1 MDFVDKKLTKEEI
14 LDFQNKYGNYV
25 KLTIDVENGWVMVGC
40 ILHADGEK
48 ILLEKG
54 SKQNN
59 IWGGGINFLDKQVD
73 TTAVLNIR
81 PGQNNDSMEILDAE
95 VRRFFLKIVEDYFE
109 TLWI

>member
-1 MDFVDKKLTKEEI
+1 MDFIEKKLTKEEI

-25 KLTIDVENGWVMVGC
+25 KLTIDVKNGWVMVGC
-40 ILHADGEK
+40 VLQADGEK

-54 SKQNN
+54 SEQND

-81 PGQNNDSMEILDAE
+81 PNLGNDNLEILDQGIRE
-95 VRRFFLKIVEDYFE
+95 KFIKIVKYYFNA
-109 TLWI
+109 LWS